1 MSSQKTSV
9 KASKWLIF
17 KFGEMNEQNK
27 QYIGIAL
34 IIIGLLGF
42 IFVMSL
48 PHSHYNPQ
56 DKASSSK
63 PVASS
68 SKSSKKVVEEE
79 KKSAPPTPK
88 SSRKKAAPKA
98 VAASPVETAKPR
110 TRGNKLNSLLFIL
123 YNLIFNLLL
132 NSIISKES
140 EKRLI

>member
-98 VAASPVETAKPR
+98 VADSPVETAKPR

-123 YNLIFNLLL
+123 YNFNFQF
-132 NSIISKES
+132 IIK
-140 EKRLI
+140 

>member
-1 MSSQKTSV
+1 MSSLKASG
-9 KASKWLIF
+9 KASKSLMWWIF

-68 SKSSKKVVEEE
+68 TTPSSSSKSSKKVVEEE

-88 SSRKKAAPKA
+88 SSRKKAAPKP

-110 TRGNKLNSLLFIL
+110 TRGNILNSLLFIL
-123 YNLIFNLLL
+123 YIIFNF
-132 NSIISKES
+132 IIK
-140 EKRLI
+140 